1 MEVELVEETKEKVQD
16 DPKVEEA
23 KAENLDKE
31 ESPKKKKPSRLGKLK
46 QLGKKN

>member
-1 MEVELVEETKEKVQD
+1 MEVELVEETKEKIQD

-23 KAENLDKE
+23 KAENSDKE
-31 ESPKKKKPSRLGKLK
+31 KSPKKKKPSRLGKLK